1 MLSLVTT
8 NSYVSSALTIPLAF
22 LAFGYICPVLSAV
35 QNTKEQ
41 RRLPVDKY
49 RVKSVIMCL
58 FRVIFHILIVSFY
71 SFRINIMEHDVLMY
85 LNVLAASQMDKN

>member
-1 MLSLVTT
+1 M
-8 NSYVSSALTIPLAF
+8 
-22 LAFGYICPVLSAV
+22 AFGHICQVLSVV

-71 SFRINIMEHDVLMY
+71 SFTINIMKPDVLMY